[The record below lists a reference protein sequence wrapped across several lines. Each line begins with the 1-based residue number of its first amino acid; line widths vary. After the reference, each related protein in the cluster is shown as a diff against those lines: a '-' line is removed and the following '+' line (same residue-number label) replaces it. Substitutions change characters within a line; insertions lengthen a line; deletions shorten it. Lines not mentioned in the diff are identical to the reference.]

1 MSARPTRGRAAA
13 DPVVGPA
20 VVPAPGPAVAPAAG
34 PPVFP
39 AAGPPV
45 APEVA
50 VSTLDAAPFTE
61 LSARRL
67 GPVRRYFVRHPVAMD
82 VLVMIVFVV
91 PALLGAV
98 ADAQP
103 ANDTFISSYL
113 ALTAAGTALLFW
125 RRRRPLLVAAVATA
139 LFCVSIFLTGGATST
154 EMAIAFAIYA
164 VAAARPIWVGWCTL
178 AGTMAASAAAMYF
191 MPTFEGTMAGRT
203 NAFGEPDRV
212 ASVVALAIT
221 FLVALAIG
229 ISVRNRRLHVADLV
243 ERANALARDRDQQAQ
258 LARAAERSRIARE
271 MHDVVAHSLSVM
283 IALAD
288 GAGVALDRSPDRA
301 RAALD
306 ELSGTGRAA
315 LADMRRVLGVLDTT
329 GHDAPGPGTAPL
341 DPQPGS
347 DLDGLVERFRTAG
360 LPVRAVIDPHLPD
373 DANLRLVVYRIV
385 QEALT
390 NTLRHAP
397 GTTGVD
403 VGVHRR
409 PDAVEVTVLDHGATL
424 AVPPSP
430 GTGRG
435 LIGMRE
441 RAALYGGTVEAGRAA
456 GGWRVHAR
464 IPWPPEES

>member
-1 MSARPTRGRAAA
+1 MSARSTRGRDAGPADGAPVAPSVAPPAAPPAAPPVTVPADAA
-13 DPVVGPA
+13 DP
-20 VVPAPGPAVAPAAG
+20 
-34 PPVFP
+34 
-39 AAGPPV
+39 
-45 APEVA
+45 
-50 VSTLDAAPFTE
+50 APFTE
-61 LSARRL
+61 LTARRL

-82 VLVMIVFVV
+82 VLVMVVFAAA
-91 PALLGAV
+91 PLLGAI

-103 ANDTFISSYL
+103 ANDGFISSYV
-113 ALTAAGTALLFW
+113 ALTVAGTTLLFW
-125 RRRRPLLVAAVATA
+125 RRRRPLLVAVAATV
-139 LFCVSIFLTGGATST
+139 LFTLSVFLTGGATST
-154 EMAIAFAIYA
+154 EMAVAFAVYA
-164 VAAARPIWVGWCTL
+164 VAAARPSWVAWCTL
-178 AGTMAASAAAMYF
+178 VGTLGASAAAIYLV
-191 MPTFEGTMAGRT
+191 PTFDGTMAERT
-203 NAFGEPDRV
+203 SAFAETDRV

-221 FLVALAIG
+221 FLIALAIG

-288 GAGVALDRSPDRA
+288 GAGVALERSPDRA

-315 LADMRRVLGVLDTT
+315 LADMRRVLGVLDS
-329 GHDAPGPGTAPL
+329 HDADTAPL
-341 DPQPGS
+341 APQPGS
-347 DLDGLVERFRTAG
+347 DLDELVERFRTAG
-360 LPVRAVIDPHLPD
+360 LPVRAVLDGPLPE
-373 DANLRLVVYRIV
+373 DANLQLAVYRIV

-390 NTLRHAP
+390 NALRHAP
-397 GTTGVD
+397 GTTGVE
-403 VGVHRR
+403 VRVHRH
-409 PDAVEVTVLDHGATL
+409 PDAVEVTVLDHGPTL
-424 AVPPSP
+424 AVAPSP

-464 IPWPPEES
+464 IPWPQEES

>member
-1 MSARPTRGRAAA
+1 MSARSTRGRAAA
-13 DPVVGPA
+13 DATVGPA
-20 VVPAPGPAVAPAAG
+20 VAQAGPPPAAPAA
-34 PPVFP
+34 PTT
-39 AAGPPV
+39 
-45 APEVA
+45 APE
-50 VSTLDAAPFTE
+50 AAPFTE

-82 VLVMIVFVV
+82 VLVMAVFVA

-103 ANDTFISSYL
+103 ANDSFVTSYL
-113 ALTAAGTALLFW
+113 ALTVAATALLFW
-125 RRRRPLLVAAVATA
+125 RRRRPLLVAAGETF
-139 LFCVSIFLTGGATST
+139 LFCASVFLTGGATTT
-154 EMAIAFAIYA
+154 EMAVAFTIYA
-164 VAAARPIWVGWCTL
+164 VAAARPLWVAWCTL
-178 AGTMAASAAAMYF
+178 AATLAATAGAIYLV
-191 MPTFEGTMAGRT
+191 PTFDGTMAGRT
-203 NAFGEPDRV
+203 SAFAESDRV

-288 GAGVALDRSPDRA
+288 GAGVALERSPDRA

-315 LADMRRVLGVLDTT
+315 LADMRRVLGVLDTDP
-329 GHDAPGPGTAPL
+329 DADAADAAPL
-341 DPQPGS
+341 VPQPGS
-347 DLDGLVERFRTAG
+347 DLDELVERFRTAG
-360 LPVRAVIDPHLPD
+360 LPVRAVLDARLPE
-373 DANLRLVVYRIV
+373 DANLRLAVYRIV

-397 GTTGVD
+397 GTQAVE
-403 VGVHRR
+403 VGVHRH
-409 PDAVEVTVLDHGATL
+409 PAAVEVTVLDHGATL

-441 RAALYGGTVEAGRAA
+441 RAALYGGTVEAGPAA
-456 GGWRVHAR
+456 GGWRVHAS
-464 IPWPPEES
+464 IPWPQEAS

>member
-1 MSARPTRGRAAA
+1 MGTPSTRGGRDA
-13 DPVVGPA
+13 GPA
-20 VVPAPGPAVAPAAG
+20 GGAPVAL
-34 PPVFP
+34 
-39 AAGPPV
+39 PV
-45 APEVA
+45 APPVPPLPS
-50 VSTLDAAPFTE
+50 VVPDAAPFTE
-61 LSARRL
+61 LTARRL

-82 VLVMIVFVV
+82 VLVMVVFAAA
-91 PALLGAV
+91 PLLGAIT
-98 ADAQP
+98 DAQP
-103 ANDTFISSYL
+103 ANDGFVSSYL
-113 ALTAAGTALLFW
+113 GLTVAGTTLLFW
-125 RRRRPLLVAAVATA
+125 RRRRPLLVAISATVLFA
-139 LFCVSIFLTGGATST
+139 LSVFLTGGATST
-154 EMAIAFAIYA
+154 EMAVAFAVYA
-164 VAAARPIWVGWCTL
+164 VAAARPSWIAWCTL
-178 AGTMAASAAAMYF
+178 VGTLAGSAAAIYVVPTFAGTMAERTSAFAE
-191 MPTFEGTMAGRT
+191 TE
-203 NAFGEPDRV
+203 RV

-288 GAGVALDRSPDRA
+288 GAGVALERSPDRA

-315 LADMRRVLGVLDTT
+315 LADMRRVLGVLDTA
-329 GHDAPGPGTAPL
+329 GPDAEDSGAAPL
-341 DPQPGS
+341 MPQPGS

-360 LPVRAVIDPHLPD
+360 LPVRAVLDPNLPD
-373 DANLRLVVYRIV
+373 DANLRLAVYRIV

-403 VGVHRR
+403 VGVERH
-409 PDAVEVTVLDHGATL
+409 PDAVEVSVLDHGATL

-441 RAALYGGTVEAGRAA
+441 RAAVYGGTVEAGRAA

-464 IPWPPEES
+464 IPWPQEAS

>member
-1 MSARPTRGRAAA
+1 MSARVT
-13 DPVVGPA
+13 PA
-20 VVPAPGPAVAPAAG
+20 EAG
-34 PPVFP
+34 GLP
-39 AAGPPV
+39 AGPPV
-45 APEVA
+45 APPVA
-50 VSTLDAAPFTE
+50 AASTEPAPFTE

-67 GPVRRYFVRHPVAMD
+67 GPVRRYLVRHPVAMD
-82 VLVMIVFVV
+82 VLVMLVFVV
-91 PALLGAV
+91 PALLGAI

-103 ANDTFISSYL
+103 ANDAFVTSYL
-113 ALTAAGTALLFW
+113 SLTAVGTALLFW
-125 RRRRPLLVAAVATA
+125 RRRRPLLVAAAATVLFA
-139 LFCVSIFLTGGATST
+139 LSVFLTGGATST
-154 EMAIAFAIYA
+154 EVAVAFAVYA

-178 AGTMAASAAAMYF
+178 AGTLAASAAAIYLV
-191 MPTFEGTMAGRT
+191 PTFDGTMTGRT

-212 ASVVALAIT
+212 ASVVAMAIT
-221 FLVALAIG
+221 FLIALAIG

-288 GAGVALDRSPDRA
+288 GAGVALERSPDRA

-329 GHDAPGPGTAPL
+329 GPDTAGPEAAPL

-373 DANLRLVVYRIV
+373 DANLRLVVYRIA

-397 GTTGVD
+397 GTTGVE
-403 VGVHRR
+403 VGVQRQR
-409 PDAVEVTVLDHGATL
+409 DAVEVTVLDHGATL
-424 AVPPSP
+424 VVPPSP
-430 GTGRG
+430 GSGRG

>member
-1 MSARPTRGRAAA
+1 MSARWARRAAA
-13 DPVVGPA
+13 G
-20 VVPAPGPAVAPAAG
+20 PAAG
-34 PPVFP
+34 PSVDR
-39 AAGPPV
+39 ADGPPV
-45 APEVA
+45 ARAVVPE
-50 VSTLDAAPFTE
+50 TAPFTE

-67 GPVRRYFVRHPVAMD
+67 GPVRRYFLRHPVAMD
-82 VLVMIVFVV
+82 VLVMGVFLA

-103 ANDTFISSYL
+103 ANDRFVASYL
-113 ALTAAGTALLFW
+113 ALTVAGTALLFW
-125 RRRRPLLVAAVATA
+125 RRRRPLLVAAGATL
-139 LFCVSIFLTGGATST
+139 LFCVSVSLTGGATST
-154 EMAIAFAIYA
+154 EVAIAFAVYA
-164 VAAARPIWVGWCTL
+164 VAAARPLWIAWCTL
-178 AGTMAASAAAMYF
+178 AGTLGASAAAIYLV
-191 MPTFEGTMAGRT
+191 PTFAGTMTGRT
-203 NAFGEPDRV
+203 QAYGEPDRA

-243 ERANALARDRDQQAQ
+243 DRANALARDRDQQAQ

-288 GAGVALDRSPDRA
+288 GAGVALERSPDRA

-329 GHDAPGPGTAPL
+329 EPDAAGPDAAAL
-341 DPQPGS
+341 EPQPGS

-360 LPVRAVIDPHLPD
+360 LPVRAVLDPDLPG
-373 DANLRLVVYRIV
+373 DANLLLAVYRIV

-397 GTTGVD
+397 GTTGVE

-409 PDAVEVTVLDHGATL
+409 TDAVEVTVLDHGATV

-441 RAALYGGTVEAGRAA
+441 RAALYGGTVETGRAS